1 MKFAG
6 QGPPK
11 SRNSLHSETL
21 YRKLLATIT
30 QGNPE
35 MKFGL
40 WHWPCYYSLPSNTND
55 TEPQKKRLADFTY
68 QLKSIHPI
76 GVAVP
81 TGASSPP
88 KGERDASHDPPLAL
102 SPDRCPDPGDE
113 VAEGRFQLAN

>member
-21 YRKLLATIT
+21 SRESFATIT
-30 QGNPE
+30 LGNSE

-40 WHWPCYYSLPSNTND
+40 WHWSCYYPLPSNTND
-55 TEPQKKRLADFTY
+55 TEPQEKQLTGFT
-68 QLKSIHPI
+68 QQFLSIHPI
-76 GVAVP
+76 GVAVSLRD
-81 TGASSPP
+81 GSPP

-102 SPDRCPDPGDE
+102 SPDRCPGPGDE